1 MDAAQPRRV
10 FVTDFDGTF
19 TRHDFY
25 NLFLEQLYPADAPDQ
40 WAAFSADKITHFE
53 CLRNIYAH
61 VPVGEEKLR
70 AFVQQL
76 YLLPEVPAA
85 VARLKAA
92 GWEVV
97 VASAGSRWYIEQVLA
112 AAGLN
117 LPVHTNHGRIVDG
130 RLLME
135 LPTDSPFFHPHAG
148 IDKAAVVRSFLDA
161 GCEVAF
167 AGDGITDIPPAL
179 LVPPRLRFATGFLAR
194 KLTERGEAF
203 HSFTEWCQAAE
214 VLLEK

>member
-40 WAAFSADKITHFE
+40 WAAFSAGTITHFE

-61 VPVGEEKLR
+61 VPVGESKLR
-70 AFVQQL
+70 EFVRQL
-76 YLLPEVPAA
+76 DLPPEVPAA
-85 VARLKAA
+85 VARLNAA

-112 AAGLN
+112 NAGLN
-117 LPVHTNHGRIVDG
+117 LPVHTNHGRIVEG

-167 AGDGITDIPPAL
+167 AGDGITDLPPAL
-179 LVPPRLRFATGFLAR
+179 VVPPERRFATGYLAR
-194 KLTERGEAF
+194 RLDERGEKFHAF
-203 HSFTEWCQAAE
+203 DDWCETAD
-214 VLLEK
+214 VLLGK